1 VRETAL
7 DLPVSGVPGPGEPRF
22 LPGYFDEHP
31 LARAG
36 IAVDDR
42 LRPVDPAGRPFAE
55 NLHAA
60 GAIIAG
66 AVPWREQ
73 SGNGI
78 ALATGFAAATAVLT
92 EAPVL
97 QEVS

>member
-1 VRETAL
+1 MPE
-7 DLPVSGVPGPGEPRF
+7 PGEPRF
-22 LPGYFDEHP
+22 LPGYFDDHP

-36 IAVDDR
+36 IAVDEQ
-42 LRPVDPAGRPFAE
+42 LRPVDADGRPFAE

-60 GAIIAG
+60 GAILAG

-78 ALATGFAAATAVLT
+78 ALATGYAAASAMLA

-97 QEVS
+97 QEAS